1 MSTFQFDPNSGGDA
15 WGGRVGR
22 RLRYFSAIS
31 IEGGSTIKRAEDPTS
46 SCSYRIRGRVSLR
59 GITEGRWIMVLK
71 GCNVCRYT
79 LRRAV
84 SMLPISERRGGG
96 GRDIGSRR
104 RQTGT
109 LLLFFIPFS
118 REYPRKCNL
127 PSIQPLISKE
137 LLEPV
142 SICIYIFLCAMDAL
156 SEARRGGEADVAARV
171 ARDSRIRRRLEK
183 STLARSDPR
192 LPNLPGYIYI
202 FERDRRG
209 KESKRMDSPRPGGR
223 GIYSSV

>member
-1 MSTFQFDPNSGGDA
+1 M
-15 WGGRVGR
+15 GREGRGR

-31 IEGGSTIKRAEDPTS
+31 IEGGSTIKRAEDPPS
-46 SCSYRIRGRVSLR
+46 SCSYRIRRRVSLR

-142 SICIYIFLCAMDAL
+142 SICIYIYIYFSVRWM
-156 SEARRGGEADVAARV
+156 RYPKRGEADVAARV

-192 LPNLPGYIYI
+192 LPNLRGYIYI
-202 FERDRRG
+202 FLNEIDGERVEKNG
-209 KESKRMDSPRPGGR
+209 FT
-223 GIYSSV
+223 